1 MNGMRRVLLIVLA
14 VLVLGLGLGLGLRFL
29 GRSAKQLPDPA
40 AVSVQ
45 IREIARLETLEVSLY
60 KKVTFT
66 PDPSPADSFWG
77 DVVGWLR
84 HTFATPTGKAIIFA
98 DARLGLDLDKLGAGN
113 VKVIGQTVF
122 VVLPPL
128 KVTVELKPGETEI
141 IGSNLD
147 SNETAQLLDLAKT
160 AFERE
165 VTSSP
170 KLRQRARA
178 SAERAIT
185 SLLVV
190 LGFAEVRFVDVLPGA
205 GGAS

>member
-1 MNGMRRVLLIVLA
+1 MRRVLLVVLA
-14 VLVLGLGLGLGLRFL
+14 VLVLGLGLGLGVRFL
-29 GRSAKQLPDPA
+29 RRSARLLPDPA
-40 AVSVQ
+40 AVAVQ
-45 IREIARLETLEVSLY
+45 VREIARLETLEVSLY

-98 DARLGLDLDKLGAGN
+98 DARLGLDLDKLGAGD

-122 VVLPPL
+122 VVLPPI

-147 SNETAQLLDLAKT
+147 SSETAQLLDLAKT

-165 VTSSP
+165 VTASP
-170 KLRQRARA
+170 QLRQRARA

-190 LGFAEVRFVDVLPGA
+190 LGFAEVRFVNVLPGA

>member
-1 MNGMRRVLLIVLA
+1 MNGMRRILLIVVA
-14 VLVLGLGLGLGLRFL
+14 VLVLGLGLGLGVRFL
-29 GRSAKQLPDPA
+29 GRSARRLPDPA

-60 KKVTFT
+60 KKVTFS
-66 PDPSPADSFWG
+66 PAPSPADSFWG
-77 DVVGWLR
+77 DVMGWAR
-84 HTFATPTGKAIIFA
+84 HVFATPAGKAIVFA
-98 DARLGLDLDKLGAGN
+98 DVRLGLDLDKLGPGN
-113 VKVIGQTVF
+113 IKAIGQTVF
-122 VVLPPL
+122 LVLPPI

-147 SNETAQLLDLAKT
+147 SSETAQLLDLAKT

-170 KLRQRARA
+170 NLRQRARA

-185 SLLVV
+185 SFLVV
-190 LGFAEVRFVDVLPGA
+190 LGFTDVRFVDVLPSA

>member
-1 MNGMRRVLLIVLA
+1 MRRVLLVVLA
-14 VLVLGLGLGLGLRFL
+14 VLVLGLGLGLGVRFL
-29 GRSAKQLPDPA
+29 RRSARPLPDPA
-40 AVSVQ
+40 AVAVQ
-45 IREIARLETLEVSLY
+45 VREIARLETLEVSLY

-84 HTFATPTGKAIIFA
+84 HTFATPAGKAIIFA

-122 VVLPPL
+122 VVLPSI
-128 KVTVELKPGETEI
+128 KVTVELKPRETEI

-147 SNETAQLLDLAKT
+147 SNETAKLLDLAKT

-170 KLRQRARA
+170 QLRQRARA

-190 LGFAEVRFVDVLPGA
+190 LGFAEVRFVDVLPNA
-205 GGAS
+205 TGAS

>member
-1 MNGMRRVLLIVLA
+1 V
-14 VLVLGLGLGLGLRFL
+14 RFL
-29 GRSAKQLPDPA
+29 RRSARLLPDPA
-40 AVSVQ
+40 AVAVQ
-45 IREIARLETLEVSLY
+45 VREIARLETLEVSLY

-98 DARLGLDLDKLGAGN
+98 DARLGLDLDKLGAGD

-122 VVLPPL
+122 VVLPPI

-147 SNETAQLLDLAKT
+147 SSETAQLLDLAKT

-165 VTSSP
+165 VTASP
-170 KLRQRARA
+170 QLRQRARA

-190 LGFAEVRFVDVLPGA
+190 LGFAEVRFVNVLPGA

>member
-1 MNGMRRVLLIVLA
+1 MRRVLLVVLA
-14 VLVLGLGLGLGLRFL
+14 VLVLGLGLGLGVRFL
-29 GRSAKQLPDPA
+29 RRSARPLPDPA
-40 AVSVQ
+40 AVAVQ
-45 IREIARLETLEVSLY
+45 VREIARLETLEVSLY

-66 PDPSPADSFWG
+66 PDPSPADSFWR

-84 HTFATPTGKAIIFA
+84 HTFATPAGKAIIFA

-122 VVLPPL
+122 VVLPPI

-160 AFERE
+160 AFEHE

-170 KLRQRARA
+170 QLRQRARA

-190 LGFAEVRFVDVLPGA
+190 LGFAEVRFVDVLPNA
-205 GGAS
+205 GRAS

>member
-1 MNGMRRVLLIVLA
+1 MRRVLLVVLA
-14 VLVLGLGLGLGLRFL
+14 VLVLGLGLGLGVRFL
-29 GRSAKQLPDPA
+29 RRSARPLPDPA
-40 AVSVQ
+40 AVAIQV
-45 IREIARLETLEVSLY
+45 REIARLETLEVSLY

-122 VVLPPL
+122 VVLPPI

-147 SNETAQLLDLAKT
+147 SNETTRLLDLAKT

-170 KLRQRARA
+170 QLRQRARA

>member
-1 MNGMRRVLLIVLA
+1 MRRVLLVVLA
-14 VLVLGLGLGLGLRFL
+14 VLVLGLGLGLGVRFL
-29 GRSAKQLPDPA
+29 RRSARLLPDPA
-40 AVSVQ
+40 AVAVQ
-45 IREIARLETLEVSLY
+45 VREIARLETLEVSLY

-98 DARLGLDLDKLGAGN
+98 DARLGLDLDKLGAGD

-122 VVLPPL
+122 VVLPPI

-147 SNETAQLLDLAKT
+147 SSETAQLLDLAKT

-165 VTSSP
+165 VTASP
-170 KLRQRARA
+170 QLRQRARA

-190 LGFAEVRFVDVLPGA
+190 LGFADVRFVDVLPGA